1 MSFTDRLRAAVV
13 SAVVNAV
20 VSLRFP
26 SILRPSDQE
35 PPVGRRAHPRLMQA
49 AAQVLVVGHQL
60 RHLGQ
65 VGLVLWVQ
73 VVAGAGQ
80 GSASLAQSTGRMGD
94 SK

>member
-1 MSFTDRLRAAVV
+1 M
-13 SAVVNAV
+13 NAV

-35 PPVGRRAHPRLMQA
+35 PPVGRRPHPRLVQA
-49 AAQVLVVGHQL
+49 AAQMLVVGHQL

-80 GSASLAQSTGRMGD
+80 GSASLSQSTGHGGN
-94 SK
+94 SQ